1 MPIYDYRCEKCEE
14 LWEENLSMSK
24 MNSPTKKPCP
34 HCEETGCV
42 VKHVGGFPGL
52 ATDATLTAN
61 KKTGGQWNELMGR
74 SLSTRAS
81 SSTSFSSLILFWQLT
96 SISFST
102 ITAVASTLRI

>member
-74 SLSTRAS
+74 MKNVVGRDYKSKLDRAS
-81 SSTSFSSLILFWQLT
+81 ERTGTRWKG
-96 SISFST
+96 
-102 ITAVASTLRI
+102 

>member
-74 SLSTRAS
+74 MKNVVGRDYKSNLDRAS
-81 SSTSFSSLILFWQLT
+81 ERTGTRWKG
-96 SISFST
+96 
-102 ITAVASTLRI
+102 